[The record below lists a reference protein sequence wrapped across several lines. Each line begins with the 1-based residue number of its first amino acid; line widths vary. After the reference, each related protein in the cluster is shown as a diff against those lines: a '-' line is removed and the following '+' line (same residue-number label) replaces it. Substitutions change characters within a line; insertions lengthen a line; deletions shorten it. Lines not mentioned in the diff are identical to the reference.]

1 MTTRHD
7 ATMRLHVVRGPRDLD
22 RARALFAEYAR
33 AVDEPR
39 CFAGFDA
46 EIAGLPGGYTPPSGR
61 LWLAL
66 DAGDPAGCIALRRV
80 DAATGEIKRL
90 YVRPA
95 FRGRGLG
102 RRLAQTAIRAARATG
117 YRRLVLDTL
126 PSMKAAIVLYRALG
140 FTPTTPYL
148 DAPTPG
154 ALCLERAL

>member
-1 MTTRHD
+1 M
-7 ATMRLHVVRGPRDLD
+7 TMRLHRARGPRDLNRVRD
-22 RARALFAEYAR
+22 LFAEYVR

-39 CFAGFDA
+39 CFAGFEA
-46 EIAGLPGGYTPPSGR
+46 EIAGLPGAYAPPGGR
-61 LWLAL
+61 LWLAI
-66 DAGDPAGCIALRRV
+66 DASDPAGCVALRRV

-102 RRLAQTAIRAARATG
+102 RRLARTAIRAAQATG

-126 PSMKAAIVLYRALG
+126 PSMKHAIVLYRALG
-140 FTPTTPYL
+140 FTPTAPYL

-154 ALCLERAL
+154 ALCLERRR